1 MKNFLKNQ
9 KTCPQYLKHSFYRR
23 GMSIVEVLIVI
34 SIIGILTA
42 IVLPQ
47 FSKVK
52 ENQVLKNAV
61 SEIIS
66 ALHNAQ
72 SQSLASK
79 DFSEYGVYF
88 QPDKISIFKG
98 KIFNEEA
105 LDNNTINI
113 VLPATIS
120 SVLFN
125 GASSSTGEVYFQ
137 RLSGFPNKVG
147 TITVSTP
154 SYSKIITISTTG
166 TVSVN

>member
-1 MKNFLKNQ
+1 MKNFFKNQ
-9 KTCPQYLKHSFYRR
+9 R
-23 GMSIVEVLIVI
+23 GMSIVEVLVVI
-34 SIIGILTA
+34 SVIGILTA
-42 IVLPQ
+42 VVLPQ

-61 SEIIS
+61 SEITS

-88 QPDKISIFKG
+88 ESDKILVFKG
-98 KIFNEEA
+98 KIFNVEA
-105 LDNNTINI
+105 VDNSSISI

-120 SVLFN
+120 NVAFN
-125 GASSSTGEVYFQ
+125 GISATTGEIYFQ
-137 RLSGFPNKVG
+137 RLSGAPSKVG

-154 SYSKIITISTTG
+154 SYSKLITISATG